1 MTPGCARRRHMCP
14 RRWLAGSLPLCTSLR
29 DPKARLG
36 RLALPVLLVVLAVSA
51 PPVGLALRDPLVDLV
66 LLVLRGFPARL
77 AALGVPESPEKPALR
92 GCLVLLDPLAA
103 LAVSAHRV
111 WRVSLV
117 LPVLLARPA
126 LLGVPAL
133 RGCPVAA

>member
-1 MTPGCARRRHMCP
+1 MCP
-14 RRWLAGSLPLCTSLR
+14 RRWPAGSLPLCTAPQ

-36 RLALPVLLVVLAVSA
+36 RLALPGLLVVLAVSA
-51 PPVGLALRDPLVDLV
+51 PPVGLARLAPLVALV

-111 WRVSLV
+111 WRVSLA
-117 LPVLLARPA
+117 LPVPLARPA
-126 LLGVPAL
+126 LLGVPAPK
-133 RGCPVAA
+133 GCPVAA